1 MLFRKSAILF
11 LLFTCMSVGQLFAA
25 HIVGGDFSYRHISGD
40 TYELILKMFRDC
52 GANGAGFEQSISV
65 GIFDKV
71 TNTRVKNIT
80 MPRTI
85 IYPIVYNTS
94 CINPQ
99 LRCVEVGIFKGQF
112 TMPATQFNNTAGY
125 YVSWERCCRNNIIK
139 NIVSPGNT
147 PMAFYMELSSA
158 YPGGGGLQINNSPE
172 FTRDPLSYLCINEP
186 FKYDF
191 KAIDADGDSL
201 RFSIITPLAGGNTSS
216 GGGGAGVG
224 PVSQPGPYDD
234 VIWQNTYG
242 PSTGKYMNGAPDL
255 AVEANNCVIYLVP
268 KQIGVYVI
276 SILCEEYRG
285 GVKIGEVRRELQ
297 LEVIVCP
304 PRFKPVIS
312 TSLTNNTMLFTV
324 GQQSCFDLNG
334 IDGNNTEILK
344 YRVDTSGAYKLLSK
358 GAFFNPADATGMSTL
373 TTKFC
378 WTPICPLDTADGTF
392 IDFILYDN
400 SCPFSQDDTV
410 RVNFQFQSVANAIPK
425 IKTSLANNILNAEI
439 DKQNCF
445 QILGIDS
452 NAADQITMTARFIN
466 TDLFAQ
472 GATFPPIV
480 MGQENVSAEFCW
492 TPDCTTAIDSNTYLE
507 IVLADNSCPIEG
519 TDTLLVKINLLP
531 LANESPLLQA
541 SSLAGSK
548 VDPLGNVAA
557 VINQEVCVAVIGS
570 DFDIDDQLD
579 VYMQNVNYDFLANGA
594 KFRLIDQVQGEKQYE
609 FCWTPTC
616 DNLYAAGAPSVDFLI
631 RDNKCKNEKF
641 DTLRLTILY
650 ELPTNNIPAIIRP
663 DSAIYHLSA
672 GYPQTI
678 NVTGK
683 DFDLEDDIILSAEAL
698 FNVGQAITTDFTTVS
713 GRDSVSS
720 VFTIF
725 PDCAATGD
733 QDYPVRFKLL
743 SNKFCNEYDTIYKTV
758 IFKVNPLEPIDMPY
772 IPNAFSPNNDNI
784 NDVFK
789 IYFADRTVC
798 PAAFKIQ
805 IFDRWGKIMFDSE
818 DPSFQWKAEGMS
830 MGAYVY
836 VVKIGELQ
844 FSGFVALVQ

>member
-1 MLFRKSAILF
+1 MLFRKSTIWLF
-11 LLFTCMSVGQLFAA
+11 FFTFIYFGQIFAS

-40 TYELILKMFRDC
+40 TYELKLKMYRDC
-52 GANGAGFEQSISV
+52 SSQSQFDQTLSI
-65 GIFDKV
+65 GIFDKA
-71 TNTRVKNIT
+71 TNQRVKLISL
-80 MPRTI
+80 PRTI
-85 IYPIVYNTS
+85 IYPIKYNTS

-99 LRCVEVGIFKGQF
+99 LRCVETGIFKGQF
-112 TMPATQFNNTAGY
+112 TMPASQFNNTAGY
-125 YVSWERCCRNNIIK
+125 YVAWERCCRNNIIK
-139 NIVSPGNT
+139 NIVNPGNT
-147 PMAFYMELSSA
+147 PMAFYMELPSP

-191 KAIDADGDSL
+191 KAIDVDGDSL
-201 RFSIITPLAGGNTSS
+201 HFSIITPLAGGNTS
-216 GGGGAGVG
+216 GGGGGNPG
-224 PVSQPGPYDD
+224 PVSVPGPYDD
-234 VIWQNTYG
+234 IIWQNTYG

-255 AVEANNCVIYLVP
+255 AIETGKSVIYIVP

-276 SILCEEYRG
+276 SILCEEFRD

-358 GAFFNPADATGMSTL
+358 GAFFNPADASGMSTL

-378 WTPICPLDTADGTF
+378 WTPICPLDTTDGTF

-410 RVNFQFQSVANAIPK
+410 RVNFQFQSVVNAVPK
-425 IKTSLANNILNAEI
+425 IKTSLANNILNAKI
-439 DKQNCF
+439 DEQNCF

-452 NAADQITMTARFIN
+452 NAADQIIMSAKFLN

-472 GATFPPIV
+472 GATFPSLV
-480 MGQENVSAEFCW
+480 MGQKNISAEFCW
-492 TPDCTTAIDSNTYLE
+492 TPDCTTKLDSNTYLE
-507 IVLADNSCPIEG
+507 IVITDNSCPKEG

-531 LANESPLLQA
+531 LANEAPVLQA

-548 VDPLGNVAA
+548 IDPQGNVTAT
-557 VINQEVCVAVIGS
+557 INQEVCVAIIGS
-570 DFDIDDQLD
+570 DFDIDDQID
-579 VYMQNVNYDFLANGA
+579 VYLQNVNYDFLANGA
-594 KFRLIDQVQGEKQYE
+594 TFRLIDQVQGEKQYE
-609 FCWTPTC
+609 FCWTPNC
-616 DNLYAAGAPSVDFLI
+616 DNMYMAGSPSVDFLI
-631 RDNKCKNEKF
+631 RDNKCQNEKF
-641 DTLRLTILY
+641 DTLRINVNY
-650 ELPTNNIPAIIRP
+650 ELPKNNIPAIIKP
-663 DSAIYHLSA
+663 DSAIYHLNA
-672 GYPQTI
+672 GYAQTI
-678 NVTGK
+678 TITGK
-683 DFDLEDDIILSAEAL
+683 DFDLEDDIILSAEPL
-698 FNVGQAITTDFTTVS
+698 FAAGQAITTDFNTVS
-713 GRDSVSS
+713 GKDSVSS
-720 VFTIF
+720 LFTIY
-725 PDCAATGD
+725 PDCGITGD

-758 IFKVNPLEPIDMPY
+758 IFKVNPLEPIDRPY

-805 IFDRWGKIMFDSE
+805 IFDRWGKILFESD

-830 MGAYVY
+830 LGAYVY
-836 VVKIGELQ
+836 VIKIGDVS
-844 FSGFVALVQ
+844 FSGFVALVK

>member
-1 MLFRKSAILF
+1 MLFRKSTIWLF
-11 LLFTCMSVGQLFAA
+11 FITFICVGQIFAS

-40 TYELILKMFRDC
+40 TYELKLKMYRDC
-52 GANGAGFEQSISV
+52 SSQSQFDQTLSI
-65 GIFDKV
+65 GIFDKA
-71 TNTRVKNIT
+71 TNQRVKLISL
-80 MPRTI
+80 PRTI
-85 IYPIVYNTS
+85 IYPIKYNTS

-99 LRCVEVGIFKGQF
+99 LRCVETGIFKGQF

-125 YVSWERCCRNNIIK
+125 YVAWERCCRNNIIK
-139 NIVSPGNT
+139 NIVNPGNT
-147 PMAFYMELSSA
+147 PMAFYMELPSP

-191 KAIDADGDSL
+191 KAIDVDGDSL
-201 RFSIITPLAGGNTSS
+201 HFSIITPLAGGNTS
-216 GGGGAGVG
+216 GGGGGNPG
-224 PVSQPGPYDD
+224 PVSVPGPYDD
-234 VIWQNTYG
+234 IIWQNTYG
-242 PSTGKYMNGAPDL
+242 PTTGKYMNGAPDL
-255 AVEANNCVIYLVP
+255 AIETGKSVIYIVP

-276 SILCEEYRG
+276 SILCEEFRD

-344 YRVDTSGAYKLLSK
+344 YRVDTSGAYKLLTK
-358 GAFFNPADATGMSTL
+358 GAFFNPADASGMSTL

-378 WTPICPLDTADGTF
+378 WTPICPLDTTDGTF

-410 RVNFQFQSVANAIPK
+410 RVNFQFQSVANAVPK
-425 IKTSLANNILNAEI
+425 IKTSLANNILNAKI
-439 DKQNCF
+439 DEQNCF

-452 NAADQITMTARFIN
+452 NAADQIIMSAKFLN

-472 GATFPPIV
+472 GATFPSLV
-480 MGQENVSAEFCW
+480 MGQKNISAEFCW
-492 TPDCTTAIDSNTYLE
+492 TPDCTTKLDSNTYLE
-507 IVLADNSCPIEG
+507 IVITDNSCPKEG

-531 LANESPLLQA
+531 LANEAPVLQA

-548 VDPLGNVAA
+548 IDPQGNVTAT
-557 VINQEVCVAVIGS
+557 INQEVCVAIIGS
-570 DFDIDDQLD
+570 DFDIDDQID
-579 VYMQNVNYDFLANGA
+579 VYLQNVNYDFLANGA
-594 KFRLIDQVQGEKQYE
+594 TFRLIDQVQGEKQYE
-609 FCWTPTC
+609 FCWTPNC
-616 DNLYAAGAPSVDFLI
+616 DNMYMAGSPSVDFLI
-631 RDNKCKNEKF
+631 RDNKCQNEKF
-641 DTLRLTILY
+641 DTLRINVNY
-650 ELPTNNIPAIIRP
+650 ELPKNNIPAIIKP
-663 DSAIYHLSA
+663 DSAIYHLNA
-672 GYPQTI
+672 GYAQTI
-678 NVTGK
+678 TITGK
-683 DFDLEDDIILSAEAL
+683 DFDIEDDIILSAEPL
-698 FNVGQAITTDFTTVS
+698 FAAGQAITTDFNSVS
-713 GRDSVSS
+713 GKDSVSS
-720 VFTIF
+720 LFTIY
-725 PDCAATGD
+725 PDCGITGD

-758 IFKVNPLEPIDMPY
+758 IFKVNPLEPIDRPY

-805 IFDRWGKIMFDSE
+805 IFDRWGKILFESD

-830 MGAYVY
+830 LGAYVY
-836 VVKIGELQ
+836 VIKIGDVS
-844 FSGFVALVQ
+844 FSGFVALVK

>member
-1 MLFRKSAILF
+1 MLFRKSTIWLF
-11 LLFTCMSVGQLFAA
+11 FITFICVGQIFAS

-40 TYELILKMFRDC
+40 TYELKLKMYRDC
-52 GANGAGFEQSISV
+52 SSQSQFDQTLSI
-65 GIFDKV
+65 GIFDKA
-71 TNTRVKNIT
+71 TNQRIKLISL
-80 MPRTI
+80 PRNI
-85 IYPIVYNTS
+85 IYPIKYNTS

-99 LRCVEVGIFKGQF
+99 LRCVETGIFKGQF
-112 TMPATQFNNTAGY
+112 TMPASQFNNTAGY
-125 YVSWERCCRNNIIK
+125 YVAWERCCRNNIIK
-139 NIVSPGNT
+139 NIVNPGNT
-147 PMAFYMELSSA
+147 PMAFYMELPSP
-158 YPGGGGLQINNSPE
+158 YPGGGGLQVNNSPE

-191 KAIDADGDSL
+191 KAIDVDGDSL
-201 RFSIITPLAGGNTSS
+201 HFSIITPLAGGNTS
-216 GGGGAGVG
+216 GGGGGNPG
-224 PVSQPGPYDD
+224 PVSVPGPYDD
-234 VIWQNTYG
+234 IIWQNTYG
-242 PSTGKYMNGAPDL
+242 PSNGKYMNGAPDL
-255 AVEANNCVIYLVP
+255 AIESSKSVIYIVP

-276 SILCEEYRG
+276 SILCEEFRD

-344 YRVDTSGAYKLLSK
+344 YRVDTAGAYKLLSK
-358 GAFFNPADATGMSTL
+358 GAFFNPADASGMSTL

-378 WTPICPLDTADGTF
+378 WTPICPLDTTDGTF

-410 RVNFQFQSVANAIPK
+410 RVNFQFQSVANAVPK
-425 IKTSLANNILNAEI
+425 IKTSLANNVLNAKI
-439 DKQNCF
+439 DEQNCF

-452 NAADQITMTARFIN
+452 NAADQIIMSAKFLN

-472 GATFPPIV
+472 GATFPSIV
-480 MGQENVSAEFCW
+480 MGQKNISAEFCW
-492 TPDCTTAIDSNTYLE
+492 TPDCTTKLDSNTYLE
-507 IVLADNSCPIEG
+507 IVITDNSCPKEG

-531 LANESPLLQA
+531 LANEAPVLQA

-548 VDPLGNVAA
+548 IDPEGNVTAT
-557 VINQEVCVAVIGS
+557 INQEVCIAIIGS
-570 DFDIDDQLD
+570 DFDIDDQID
-579 VYMQNVNYDFLANGA
+579 VYLQNVNYDFLANGA

-609 FCWTPTC
+609 FCWTPNC
-616 DNLYAAGAPSVDFLI
+616 DNMYMAGSPSVDFLI
-631 RDNKCKNEKF
+631 RDNKCQNEKF
-641 DTLRLTILY
+641 DTLRIYVNY
-650 ELPTNNIPAIIRP
+650 ELPKNNIPAIIKP
-663 DSAIYHLSA
+663 DSAIYHLNA
-672 GYPQTI
+672 GYAQTI
-678 NVTGK
+678 TITGK
-683 DFDLEDDIILSAEAL
+683 DFDLEDDIILSAEPL
-698 FNVGQAITTDFTTVS
+698 FAAGQAITTDFNTVS
-713 GRDSVSS
+713 GKDSVSS
-720 VFTIF
+720 LFTIY
-725 PDCAATGD
+725 PDCGITGD

-758 IFKVNPLEPIDMPY
+758 IFKVNPLEPIDRPY

-805 IFDRWGKIMFDSE
+805 IFDRWGKILFESD

-830 MGAYVY
+830 LGAYVY
-836 VVKIGELQ
+836 VIKIGDVN
-844 FSGFVALVQ
+844 FSGFVALVK

>member
-1 MLFRKSAILF
+1 MLFRKSTVLLF
-11 LLFTCMSVGQLFAA
+11 LFTCISVGQLFAS

-40 TYELILKMFRDC
+40 TYELKLKMYRDC
-52 GANGAGFEQSISV
+52 SSQSPFDQTLTI
-65 GIFDKV
+65 GIFDKA
-71 TNTRVKNIT
+71 TNTRIKNIT
-80 MPRTI
+80 LPRSV
-85 IYPIVYNTS
+85 IYPIRYNTS

-99 LRCVEVGIFKGQF
+99 LRCVETGIFKGQF
-112 TMPATQFNNTAGY
+112 TMTATQFNNTAGY

-147 PMAFYMELSSA
+147 PMAFYMELPSP

-191 KAIDADGDSL
+191 KTIDVDGDSL
-201 RFSIITPLAGGNTSS
+201 RFSIITPLAGGNTS
-216 GGGGAGVG
+216 GGGGGNPG
-224 PVSQPGPYDD
+224 PVSVSGPYDD
-234 VIWQNTYG
+234 IIWQNTYG
-242 PSTGKYMNGAPDL
+242 PSTGKYLNGAPDL
-255 AVEANNCVIYLVP
+255 AVEATKSVIYLVP

-276 SILCEEYRG
+276 SILCEEYRD

-344 YRVDTSGAYKLLSK
+344 YRVDTAGAYKLLSK
-358 GAFFNPADATGMSTL
+358 GAFFNPADASGMSAL

-378 WTPICPLDTADGTF
+378 WTPICPLDTSDGTF

-480 MGQENVSAEFCW
+480 MGQKNVSAEFCW
-492 TPDCTTAIDSNTYLE
+492 TPDCTTTIDSNTYLE
-507 IVLADNSCPIEG
+507 IVLADNSCPKEG

-531 LANESPLLQA
+531 LANEGPLLQA

-570 DFDIDDQLD
+570 DFDIDDQID

-594 KFRLIDQVQGEKQYE
+594 TFRLIDQVQGEKQYE

-683 DFDLEDDIILSAEAL
+683 DFDIEDDIILSAEPL

-758 IFKVNPLEPIDMPY
+758 IFKVNPLEPIDRPY

-805 IFDRWGKIMFDSE
+805 IFDRWGKIMFESE

>member
-1 MLFRKSAILF
+1 
-11 LLFTCMSVGQLFAA
+11 
-25 HIVGGDFSYRHISGD
+25 
-40 TYELILKMFRDC
+40 
-52 GANGAGFEQSISV
+52 
-65 GIFDKV
+65 
-71 TNTRVKNIT
+71 
-80 MPRTI
+80 
-85 IYPIVYNTS
+85 
-94 CINPQ
+94 
-99 LRCVEVGIFKGQF
+99 
-112 TMPATQFNNTAGY
+112 
-125 YVSWERCCRNNIIK
+125 
-139 NIVSPGNT
+139 
-147 PMAFYMELSSA
+147 
-158 YPGGGGLQINNSPE
+158 
-172 FTRDPLSYLCINEP
+172 
-186 FKYDF
+186 
-191 KAIDADGDSL
+191 
-201 RFSIITPLAGGNTSS
+201 
-216 GGGGAGVG
+216 
-224 PVSQPGPYDD
+224 
-234 VIWQNTYG
+234 
-242 PSTGKYMNGAPDL
+242 
-255 AVEANNCVIYLVP
+255 
-268 KQIGVYVI
+268 
-276 SILCEEYRG
+276 
-285 GVKIGEVRRELQ
+285 
-297 LEVIVCP
+297 
-304 PRFKPVIS
+304 
-312 TSLTNNTMLFTV
+312 
-324 GQQSCFDLNG
+324 
-334 IDGNNTEILK
+334 
-344 YRVDTSGAYKLLSK
+344 
-358 GAFFNPADATGMSTL
+358 
-373 TTKFC
+373 
-378 WTPICPLDTADGTF
+378 
-392 IDFILYDN
+392 
-400 SCPFSQDDTV
+400 
-410 RVNFQFQSVANAIPK
+410 
-425 IKTSLANNILNAEI
+425 
-439 DKQNCF
+439 
-445 QILGIDS
+445 
-452 NAADQITMTARFIN
+452 
-466 TDLFAQ
+466 
-472 GATFPPIV
+472 
-480 MGQENVSAEFCW
+480 MGQKNVSAEFCW
-492 TPDCTTAIDSNTYLE
+492 TPDCTTTIDSNTYLE

-570 DFDIDDQLD
+570 DFDIDDQID

-641 DTLRLTILY
+641 DTLRLTIVY

-683 DFDLEDDIILSAEAL
+683 DFDLEDDIVLSAEAL
-698 FNVGQAITTDFTTVS
+698 FNVGQVITTDFTTVS

-758 IFKVNPLEPIDMPY
+758 IFKVNPLEPIDRPY

-805 IFDRWGKIMFDSE
+805 IFDRWGKIMFESE

>member
-1 MLFRKSAILF
+1 MIFRKSTIWLF
-11 LLFTCMSVGQLFAA
+11 FITFICVGQIFAS

-40 TYELILKMFRDC
+40 TYELKLKMYRDC
-52 GANGAGFEQSISV
+52 SSQSQFDQTLSI

-71 TNTRVKNIT
+71 TNQRIKLISL
-80 MPRTI
+80 PRTI
-85 IYPIVYNTS
+85 IYPIKYNTS

-99 LRCVEVGIFKGQF
+99 LRCVETGIFKGQF
-112 TMPATQFNNTAGY
+112 TMPASQFNNTAGY
-125 YVSWERCCRNNIIK
+125 YVAWERCCRNNIIK
-139 NIVSPGNT
+139 NIVNPGNT
-147 PMAFYMELSSA
+147 PMAFYMELPSP
-158 YPGGGGLQINNSPE
+158 YPGGGGLQVNNSPE

-191 KAIDADGDSL
+191 KAIDVDGDSL
-201 RFSIITPLAGGNTSS
+201 HFSIITPLAGGNTS
-216 GGGGAGVG
+216 GGGGGNPG
-224 PVSQPGPYDD
+224 PVSVPGPYDD
-234 VIWQNTYG
+234 IIWQNTYG

-255 AVEANNCVIYLVP
+255 AIESSKSVIYIVP

-276 SILCEEYRG
+276 SILCEEFRD

-344 YRVDTSGAYKLLSK
+344 YRVDTTGAYKLLSK
-358 GAFFNPADATGMSTL
+358 GAFFNPADASGMSTL

-378 WTPICPLDTADGTF
+378 WTPICPLDTTDGTF

-410 RVNFQFQSVANAIPK
+410 RVNFQFQSVANAVPK
-425 IKTSLANNILNAEI
+425 IKTSLANNILNARI
-439 DKQNCF
+439 DEQNCF

-452 NAADQITMTARFIN
+452 NAADQIIMSAKFLN

-472 GATFPPIV
+472 GATFPSLV
-480 MGQENVSAEFCW
+480 MGQKNISAEFCW
-492 TPDCTTAIDSNTYLE
+492 TPDCTTKLDSNTYLE
-507 IVLADNSCPIEG
+507 IVITDNSCPKEG

-531 LANESPLLQA
+531 LANEAPVLQA

-548 VDPLGNVAA
+548 IDPQGNVTAT
-557 VINQEVCVAVIGS
+557 INQEVCVAIIGS
-570 DFDIDDQLD
+570 DFDIDDQID
-579 VYMQNVNYDFLANGA
+579 VYLQNVNYDFLANGA
-594 KFRLIDQVQGEKQYE
+594 TFRLIDQVQGEKQYE
-609 FCWTPTC
+609 FCWTPNC
-616 DNLYAAGAPSVDFLI
+616 DNMYMAGSPSVDFLI
-631 RDNKCKNEKF
+631 RDNKCQNEKF
-641 DTLRLTILY
+641 DTLRINVNY
-650 ELPTNNIPAIIRP
+650 ELPKNNIPAIIKP
-663 DSAIYHLSA
+663 DSAIYHLNA
-672 GYPQTI
+672 GYAQTI
-678 NVTGK
+678 TITGK
-683 DFDLEDDIILSAEAL
+683 DFDIEDDIILSAEPL
-698 FNVGQAITTDFTTVS
+698 FAAGQAITTDFNSVS
-713 GRDSVSS
+713 GKDSVSS
-720 VFTIF
+720 LFTIY
-725 PDCAATGD
+725 PDCGITGD

-758 IFKVNPLEPIDMPY
+758 IFKVNPLEPIDRPY

-805 IFDRWGKIMFDSE
+805 IFDRWGKILFESD

-830 MGAYVY
+830 LGAYVY
-836 VVKIGELQ
+836 VIKIGDVS
-844 FSGFVALVQ
+844 FSGFVALVK

>member
-1 MLFRKSAILF
+1 MLFRKSTIWLF
-11 LLFTCMSVGQLFAA
+11 FFTFICVGQIFAS

-40 TYELILKMFRDC
+40 TYELKLKMYRDC
-52 GANGAGFEQSISV
+52 SSQSQFDQTLSI
-65 GIFDKV
+65 GIFDKA
-71 TNTRVKNIT
+71 TNQRVKLISL
-80 MPRTI
+80 PRTI
-85 IYPIVYNTS
+85 IYPIKYNTS

-99 LRCVEVGIFKGQF
+99 LRCVETGIFKGQF

-125 YVSWERCCRNNIIK
+125 YVAWERCCRNNIIK
-139 NIVSPGNT
+139 NIVNPGNT
-147 PMAFYMELSSA
+147 PMAFYMELPSP
-158 YPGGGGLQINNSPE
+158 YPGGGGFQINNSPE

-191 KAIDADGDSL
+191 KAIDVDGDSL
-201 RFSIITPLAGGNTSS
+201 HFSIITPLAGGNTS
-216 GGGGAGVG
+216 GGGGGNPG
-224 PVSQPGPYDD
+224 PVSVPGPYDD
-234 VIWQNTYG
+234 IIWQNTYG

-255 AVEANNCVIYLVP
+255 AIESSKSVIYIVP

-276 SILCEEYRG
+276 SILCEEYRD

-344 YRVDTSGAYKLLSK
+344 YRVDTTGAYKLLSK
-358 GAFFNPADATGMSTL
+358 GAFFNPADASGMSTL

-378 WTPICPLDTADGTF
+378 WTPICPLDTTDGTF

-410 RVNFQFQSVANAIPK
+410 RVNFQFQSVVNAIPK
-425 IKTSLANNILNAEI
+425 IKTSLANNVLNAKI
-439 DKQNCF
+439 DEQNCF

-452 NAADQITMTARFIN
+452 NAADQIIMSAKFLN

-472 GATFPPIV
+472 GATFPSLV
-480 MGQENVSAEFCW
+480 MGQKNISAEFCW
-492 TPDCTTAIDSNTYLE
+492 TPDCNTKLDSNTYLE
-507 IVLADNSCPIEG
+507 IVISDNSCPKEG

-531 LANESPLLQA
+531 LANEAPVLQV
-541 SSLAGSK
+541 SSIAGSK
-548 VDPLGNVAA
+548 VDPQGNVTAT
-557 VINQEVCVAVIGS
+557 INQEVCVAIIGS

-579 VYMQNVNYDFLANGA
+579 VYLQNVNYDFLANGA
-594 KFRLIDQVQGEKQYE
+594 TFRLIDQVQGEKQYE
-609 FCWTPTC
+609 FCWTPNCENMYT
-616 DNLYAAGAPSVDFLI
+616 AGSPSVDFLI
-631 RDNKCKNEKF
+631 RDNKCQNEKF
-641 DTLRLTILY
+641 DTLRINVNY
-650 ELPTNNIPAIIRP
+650 ELPKNNIPAIIKP
-663 DSAIYHLSA
+663 DSAIYHLNA
-672 GYPQTI
+672 GYAQTI
-678 NVTGK
+678 TVTGK
-683 DFDLEDDIILSAEAL
+683 DFDLEDDIILSAEPL
-698 FNVGQAITTDFTTVS
+698 FTSGQAITTDFNTVS
-713 GRDSVSS
+713 GKDSVSS
-720 VFTIF
+720 LFTIY
-725 PDCAATGD
+725 PDCGITGD

-758 IFKVNPLEPIDMPY
+758 IFKVNPLEPIDRPY

-805 IFDRWGKIMFDSE
+805 IFDRWGKILFESE

-830 MGAYVY
+830 LGAYVY
-836 VVKIGELQ
+836 VIKIGDVS
-844 FSGFVALVQ
+844 FSGFVALVK